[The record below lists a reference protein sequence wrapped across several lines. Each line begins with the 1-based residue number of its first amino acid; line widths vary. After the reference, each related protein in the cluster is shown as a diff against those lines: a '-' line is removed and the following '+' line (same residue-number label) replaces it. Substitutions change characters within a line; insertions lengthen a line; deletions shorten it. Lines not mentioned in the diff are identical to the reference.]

1 MCGRFSLTAS
11 GEELAEVFG
20 LDEPPDLAPRYNIAP
35 TQPVATVRSGEAGGR
50 TFAWARWGLDP
61 ASPGPAKRV
70 LINVRAEG
78 AGGRPPFREAFTE
91 RRCLV
96 AASGFYEWRTE
107 DGQRRPYYFHLPGH
121 RPFAFAGLWEPAP
134 GPDSTPSCTI
144 LTVPPNELVRPVH
157 DRMPAIVAP
166 DDYPRWLD
174 ARVRRSTELRP
185 VLRPYP
191 AAAMAVYPVGP
202 AVNDHKNEGPALV
215 VPDAAPPAQAQSRLF

>member
-20 LDEPPDLAPRYNIAP
+20 LDEAPDLAPRYNIAP
-35 TQPVATVRSGEAGGR
+35 TQPVATVRGAGKAGGR
-50 TFAWARWGLDP
+50 TFAWARWGLV
-61 ASPGPAKRV
+61 PGTPGAGKRV

-78 AGGRPPFREAFTE
+78 AGSRPPFREAFAE

-96 AASGFYEWRTE
+96 AASGFYEWKAA
-107 DGQRRPYYFHLPGH
+107 GGGRRPYYFHLPGH

-134 GPDSTPSCTI
+134 DPESSPSCTV

-166 DDYPRWLD
+166 DDYQRWLD
-174 ARVRRSTELRP
+174 PELRRAAELRG
-185 VLRPYP
+185 VLRPFP

-215 VPDAAPPAQAQSRLF
+215 VPDAVPQAQSRLF